1 MTAVAQ
7 QQAVG
12 RGWLGE
18 LARSIAGPVIC
29 GTVLIGL
36 LAAWA
41 AAGGAGTL
49 TRVRLEITVAA
60 VPMRSF
66 TPRAAAAAGAAHT
79 YLAIRNLTGAA
90 DKLIAVRSPIARHVV
105 LVRRDGAGSPP
116 VVVSALTVPAG
127 GTLNLSPF
135 TDDVVL
141 EDPAPFRQRRRAAD
155 PGLPARGAGHHRG
168 VHHRSRRA
176 LRRLGKRGTFRCDR
190 RTNKAWTRRS
200 RPHAG
205 NEFRNQRH

>member
-1 MTAVAQ
+1 MTAVARRP
-7 QQAVG
+7 AAAG

-18 LARSIAGPVIC
+18 LARSAAGPVIC

-49 TRVRLEITVAA
+49 TRVRLEVTVAA
-60 VPMRSF
+60 VPMRAF

-79 YLAIRNLTGAA
+79 YLAVRNLSGTA
-90 DKLIAVRSPIARHVV
+90 DELIAVRSPIARRVL
-105 LVRRDGAGSPP
+105 LVRRNGPGSPP
-116 VVVSALTVPAG
+116 VVVSELTVPAG

-141 EDPAPFRQRRRAAD
+141 EDPAPFENS
-155 PGLPARGAGHHRG
+155 AG
-168 VHHRSRRA
+168 VP
-176 LRRLGKRGTFRCDR
+176 LTLVFR
-190 RTNKAWTRRS
+190 
-200 RPHAG
+200 HAG
-205 NEFRNQRH
+205 QVTIEASVTAPGAP